1 MKKYKIIA
9 LTLSLL
15 LLAGCSAKVNQIS
28 FSERKNQSYVIAEK
42 DEEPEDLS
50 LEDVF
55 QEAAAQNDK
64 TVDAALPD
72 HEETGQTPEPGNI
85 LPAGPDNSHSDPPAP
100 SEAGQSDDAG
110 SDPVPADDPEPSVPD
125 PEPDPEPDQPV
136 IPEPDP
142 EPDPVPEPDPE
153 PEFDI
158 GYWISYARNA
168 ALEKG
173 LSLSPSAVDCW
184 DNPITANA
192 GCIYLERDISA
203 RLSRYA
209 GDEDITDVW
218 IWYENTGPGSYLIY
232 IGYA

>member
-28 FSERKNQSYVIAEK
+28 FSERKNQSYEIAEK
-42 DEEPEDLS
+42 DEESEDLS
-50 LEDVF
+50 LEDVS
-55 QEAAAQNDK
+55 QEAAAWNDK

-72 HEETGQTPEPGNI
+72 HEETGQTPEPGNT
-85 LPAGPDNSHSDPPAP
+85 LPAGPENSHSNPPAP

-110 SDPVPADDPEPSVPD
+110 SDPVPADDPEPFVPD
-125 PEPDPEPDQPV
+125 
-136 IPEPDP
+136 
-142 EPDPVPEPDPE
+142 PEPDPE

>member
-15 LLAGCSAKVNQIS
+15 LLAGCSTKVNQIS
-28 FSERKNQSYVIAEK
+28 FSERKNQSYVIAER

-50 LEDVF
+50 LEDVS

-64 TVDAALPD
+64 TVDAAVPVY
-72 HEETGQTPEPGNI
+72 EETGETQDPSSN
-85 LPAGPDNSHSDPPAP
+85 LPAGLDSSHSDPPAP
-100 SEAGQSDDAG
+100 SEAGQGEEPGPDPTPVDD
-110 SDPVPADDPEPSVPD
+110 SEPSV
-125 PEPDPEPDQPV
+125 PDPEPDQPV
-136 IPEPDP
+136 IPEPEP
-142 EPDPVPEPDPE
+142 EPAPEPEPE

-192 GCIYLERDISA
+192 RCIYLERDMSA

-218 IWYENTGPGSYLIY
+218 IWYENTGPGNYLIY

>member
-50 LEDVF
+50 LEDVS
-55 QEAAAQNDK
+55 QEAAGQSEEIA
-64 TVDAALPD
+64 DAAVPD
-72 HEETGQTPEPGNI
+72 HEEAGQTQEPGSN
-85 LPAGPDNSHSDPPAP
+85 LPAGSDNSHSDPPAP
-100 SEAGQSDDAG
+100 PEAGQG
-110 SDPVPADDPEPSVPD
+110 EEPGPDPTPADDPEPSVPD
-125 PEPDPEPDQPV
+125 PEPEPEPDQPV

-142 EPDPVPEPDPE
+142 EPEPDLESE